1 MAVLA
6 KTNNPSRNYQLYRK
20 LAALAKLVNAS
31 LVSAANLV
39 YSRWSRPSRYL
50 PAIFASS
57 FLSRSFS
64 ALRTAFSCCS
74 LLRSSFCC
82 LR

>member
-6 KTNNPSRNYQLYRK
+6 KTSNPSRNYQLYRK
-20 LAALAKLVNAS
+20 LAALAKLLNVS
-31 LVSAANLV
+31 LVSAANLAN
-39 YSRWSRPSRYL
+39 SRSPRNL
-50 PAIFASS
+50 PVILASS

-64 ALRTAFSCCS
+64 ALRTAFSYCS
-74 LLRSSFCC
+74 FLRSSSCC